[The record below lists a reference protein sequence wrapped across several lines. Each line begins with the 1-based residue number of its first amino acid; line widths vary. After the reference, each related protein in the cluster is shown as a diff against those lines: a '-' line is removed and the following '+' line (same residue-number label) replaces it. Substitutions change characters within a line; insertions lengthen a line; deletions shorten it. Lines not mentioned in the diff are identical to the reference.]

1 MKISNILYLFVLN
14 SQPNIEYKSVT
25 VDGDKLFVHDKLI
38 LLRKGKMHYLNMT
51 KYGTA
56 ISRIQTSLKHLLIG
70 YDKKYID
77 TDGESIEKYI
87 A

>member
-51 KYGTA
+51 KYSAG
-56 ISRIQTSLKHLLIG
+56 ISKIQTSLKHLLIG
-70 YDKKYID
+70 YDLKHIN
-77 TDGESIEKYI
+77 TDGESINSI
-87 A
+87 